1 MSTSSSIPEVYSTN
15 VHGNISLWYLS
26 KTVRCTNSSLNLA
39 SPHKDEIE
47 VAKQLIK
54 EGDNISSFRI
64 TQGAK
69 KILSAVDVAVVKTVT
84 VNV

>member
-15 VHGNISLWYLS
+15 VHGTISLWYLS
-26 KTVRCTNSSLNLA
+26 KTVRCTNSSLNLT

-47 VAKQLIK
+47 LAKRLIK

-64 TQGAK
+64 THGAK
-69 KILSAVDVAVVKTVT
+69 KILYVVEFAVVKTVT